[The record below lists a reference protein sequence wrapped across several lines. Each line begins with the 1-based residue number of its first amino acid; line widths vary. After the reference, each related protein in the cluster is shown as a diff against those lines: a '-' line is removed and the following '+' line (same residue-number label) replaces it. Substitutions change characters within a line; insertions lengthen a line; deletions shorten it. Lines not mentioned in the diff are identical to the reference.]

1 MSRETLK
8 ILTRRFYM
16 SSGKK
21 FMIVVM
27 ATFCMIFA
35 VNTFAQAQN
44 TDKKPDD
51 APSNTTAT
59 VTVTTAAPQP
69 AVNPSAGVVP
79 VPPAAST
86 VTVPR
91 TPNEVGSP
99 AYTTPATTRR
109 MVVTTPNQ
117 STGQSVQL
125 KQNSQTERIAQAA
138 IQKAQEEMQKAM
150 THFEKE
156 LKDLEKNNDPAAIQ
170 KVHDEMQKAM
180 QKAQEEMLKA
190 KTELDKIGQEY
201 RSIKVGPGG
210 EQFEVFVPGGGVG
223 GFGGGMGG
231 YGGSTGGF
239 GGGSGGWG
247 RSAGGVIMDGRTGQM
262 TVSGPLSV
270 TVASDPET
278 KELRDKELECTDNI
292 GKIIDRYNSTPAANP
307 GDRAAIKIELEK
319 AVGEQFGIR
328 QKYRELQIKQLE
340 KELARVRET
349 IQKRNEIRDQ
359 IIKRH
364 IAQLLHEQ
372 EDMDF

>member
-1 MSRETLK
+1 
-8 ILTRRFYM
+8 M

-21 FMIVVM
+21 YMIVVM

-35 VNTFAQAQN
+35 VNAFAQAQN
-44 TDKKPDD
+44 ADKKPDE
-51 APSNTTAT
+51 ASSAQTTATAT
-59 VTVTTAAPQP
+59 VTTAVPQP

-79 VPPAAST
+79 VPPATNT

-99 AYTTPATTRR
+99 ANATLFTPRYI
-109 MVVTTPNQ
+109 VTTQNQ
-117 STGQSVQL
+117 STGQAIQL

-150 THFEKE
+150 THLEKE

-190 KTELDKIGQEY
+190 KTELNKIGQEY
-201 RSIKVGPGG
+201 RSIQAGPGG
-210 EQFEVFVPGGGVG
+210 AQIDQFGTGGGG
-223 GFGGGMGG
+223 GGGMGG
-231 YGGSTGGF
+231 FGGSTGGF
-239 GGGSGGWG
+239 GSGSGGWG

-262 TVSGPLSV
+262 TVSRPLPI
-270 TVASDPET
+270 TVISDPET
-278 KELRDKELECTDNI
+278 KELMDKEQECTDKI

-328 QKYRELQIKQLE
+328 QQYRELQIKQLE